1 MKTLILST
9 TALAAVAVGGIAI
22 AQGGGRMAPP
32 ATKAEAT
39 AQAAARFAD
48 LDADKNGQVTEAE
61 MTAHREARKAK
72 RAERMAAK
80 GKEMPDRPMRGGKI
94 GKRADTN
101 GDGQLSLAEMTA
113 QAMTRFDRMDANKNG
128 AIDAAERSAARDQMK
143 ERRAARIGE

>member
-9 TALAAVAVGGIAI
+9 AALAAVAVGGIAI
-22 AQGGGRMAPP
+22 AQGGGRMTAS
-32 ATKAEAT
+32 TKAEAT
-39 AQAAARFAD
+39 AQVAERFAT

-94 GKRADTN
+94 GQRADTN
-101 GDGQLSLAEMTA
+101 GDGQLSLVEMTA
-113 QAMTRFDRMDANKNG
+113 QAMARFDLMDANKDG
-128 AIDAAERSAARDQMK
+128 TIDAAERTAARDKMK
-143 ERRAARIGE
+143 ERRAARTGD